1 MQGVIQIII
10 QLKSKNRQAQKQ
22 LFEIFRPKLY
32 AVSRRYTPSNYDL
45 MDNLHNAFLKIF
57 EKIHQF
63 DVAKGSFEARSE
75 NIVINSALNKC
86 EKQ

>member
-1 MQGVIQIII
+1 MQSVVQIIE
-10 QLKSKNRQAQKQ
+10 QCKSKNRQTQKQ

-45 MDNLHNAFLKIF
+45 MDNHHNAFLKVF

-63 DVAKGSFEARSE
+63 DAAKGSFEACSVK
-75 NIVINSALNKC
+75 IVINCELDKC